1 MKKKK
6 NAAQSGQM
14 SLESLLEQKEGQQ
27 TLFAPSPRHGIRG
40 GYRAGSGRPRKT
52 PAGAKQRCVRA
63 TDTEWAAMLAVLTQM
78 RQKASEEK
86 TSGPAR

>member
-27 TLFAPSPRHGIRG
+27 TLLLHHLVMAYVAAIGLAADVLAKLRQEQSRG
-40 GYRAGSGRPRKT
+40 VCERRTQNG
-52 PAGAKQRCVRA
+52 QRC
-63 TDTEWAAMLAVLTQM
+63 WP
-78 RQKASEEK
+78 S
-86 TSGPAR
+86 

>member
-27 TLFAPSPRHGIRG
+27 TLFDATPRHGIRG

-63 TDTEWAAMLAVLTQM
+63 TDSEWAILMDTLSRL
-78 RQKASEEK
+78 REEAAEK
-86 TSGPAR
+86 EPSGPAR